1 MLLRVGV
8 RNAGGNGG
16 FQVGVSWT
24 LPGGD
29 EVRGGDE
36 ERTGEEAVCEEAITT
51 CGCVAALRMVIVN
64 LACCKG
70 VLFVQVALRPGT
82 VETAADSAVGSRLV
96 GYVLMKADLTLC
108 DFSRGSPNTALTT
121 KGSSLALT

>member
-1 MLLRVGV
+1 M

-36 ERTGEEAVCEEAITT
+36 ERTCEEAVGEEAITT
-51 CGCVAALRMVIVN
+51 CGCVAALRMVIVD
-64 LACCKG
+64 LAYGKG
-70 VLFVQVALRPGT
+70 VLFVQVALQPGT
-82 VETAADSAVGSRLV
+82 VATAADSAVGSHLV
-96 GYVLMKADLTLC
+96 GYVLMKADLPLC
-108 DFSRGSPNTALTT
+108 DCSRGSPNTALTM
-121 KGSSLALT
+121 KGSWLAMA